1 MAQDLNTLAIVGR
14 LTKDAELR
22 YTASGQALAQF
33 AIAVNR
39 SVKNGDKWEDVAS
52 FFDLT
57 LWGKQAEGLN
67 KYLTKGTQV
76 AVTGSLEQQ
85 RWEKDGQKQS
95 KVAIHVESIQ
105 LIGGKRDGV
114 ASSQEAPM
122 SEGGYS
128 DTEDIPF

>member
-1 MAQDLNTLAIVGR
+1 MQDLNTLAIVGR
-14 LTKDAELR
+14 LTRDSELK

-39 SVKNGDKWEDVAS
+39 SVKKGDKWEDVAS

-95 KVAIHVESIQ
+95 KVAIHVDNIQ
-105 LIGGKRDGV
+105 LIGGRREGGV
-114 ASSQEAPM
+114 AAAPAEAGAPY
-122 SEGGYS
+122 E
-128 DTEDIPF
+128 DDIPF